1 MHTIKQAS
9 ILLGVSERTVK
20 HYRSIYV
27 NEVLK
32 ETDGSIFLTDRF
44 IEKVQKVRSLN
55 AQGIDNRNKAEL
67 LAELNKAL
75 EEIERIKSEVKIEV
89 EKLKAGLK
97 EAVEVVADYENSEV
111 YEKAEQGQKI
121 EVFTL
126 EEYEVFSERLTEW
139 RIQRKE
145 IELITEQKSELKDDK
160 EWLRLRNA
168 YLESSNNKILEQH
181 QLLIEK
187 IGERNRIEA
196 VEKGVIPK
204 QPMDI

>member
-20 HYRSIYV
+20 HYRAIYTS
-27 NEVLK
+27 EVLK

-75 EEIERIKSEVKIEV
+75 EEIERIKSEVKSEV

-97 EAVEVVADYENSEV
+97 EALEVVADYENSEV

-121 EVFTL
+121 GVFTL